1 LACFYFSN
9 KLTIERN
16 KKTKQMESIKSK
28 KFSKMEKHIFS
39 GQDKI
44 IGGAH
49 THQHGTTH
57 NMSSTWMGWDDDNK
71 TETDVQCDTGAVPS

>member
-1 LACFYFSN
+1 MSE
-9 KLTIERN
+9 I
-16 KKTKQMESIKSK
+16 KKQKQMESIKAK
-28 KFSKMEKHIFS
+28 KFSKMEKHVFS

-57 NMSSTWMGWDDDNK
+57 NYSSTWLGWDNDNT
-71 TETDVQCDTGAVPS
+71 TEKDVQCDEDNYPSA